1 MKKIYEFLELL
12 SEILSPVKDVFT
24 KTLFKIGETPIN
36 FISIIILIFSI
47 IGVIFFANRFRNF
60 LVNRILTRSKKI
72 DAGLAQTIGT
82 MTKYIILVIG
92 FLVIVQTVGI
102 DLSALGLAFGAL
114 GVGIGFGLQ
123 NITNNFISGLIILF
137 ERPIKVGDRIQVGDL
152 DGDVVNIAARA
163 TTILTNDNISV
174 IVPNSDFIDSQVI
187 NWSHNDR
194 KVRFTF
200 PVGVSYKEDPRF
212 VRRLLLEVAAEN
224 HGVLSK
230 PPPDVLFDAFDDS
243 ALSFYLVV
251 WTNTYTE
258 KPRILKSQ
266 LYYAIFKK
274 FRDNKIEIPFPQRDL
289 HFKSGFEWMGNIN
302 KHGQESTAT
311 GMASEN
317 N

>member
-1 MKKIYEFLELL
+1 MKKINEFIEFL
-12 SEILSPVKDVFT
+12 SQIFSPVRDVFT
-24 KTLFKIGETPIN
+24 TTLFSIGKTPITL
-36 FISIIILIFSI
+36 ISIIILVFSI
-47 IGVIFFANRFRNF
+47 VAVIFFSNRFKNF
-60 LVNRILTRSKKI
+60 LITRILTRSKKI
-72 DAGLAQTIGT
+72 DAGLAQSIGT
-82 MTKYIILVIG
+82 ITKYVILVIG
-92 FLVIVQTVGI
+92 FLIIVQTVGI

-137 ERPIKVGDRIQVGDL
+137 ERPIKVGDRIQVGEL

-212 VRRLLLEVAAEN
+212 VRRLLLEVAEEN
-224 HGVLSK
+224 NGVLTK
-230 PPPDVLFDAFDDS
+230 PAPDVLFDAFDDS
-243 ALSFYLVV
+243 SLLFYLVV
-251 WTNTYTE
+251 WTKTYTE
-258 KPRILKSQ
+258 RPRILKSQ
-266 LYYAIFKK
+266 LYYAVFKK
-274 FRDNKIEIPFPQRDL
+274 FRDNKVEIPFPQRDL
-289 HFKSGFEWMGNIN
+289 HLKSGFEWMGKVNELG
-302 KHGQESTAT
+302 HEPTAT
-311 GMASEN
+311 DITPEN

>member
-1 MKKIYEFLELL
+1 MKKIDEFVKLL
-12 SEILSPVKDVFT
+12 SEILSPVRDLFT
-24 KTLFKIGETPIN
+24 KTLFRIGETPIN
-36 FISIIILIFSI
+36 FISIIILIFSVV
-47 IGVIFFANRFRNF
+47 GVFFFANRFKSF
-60 LVNRILTRSKKI
+60 LITRILTRSKKI

-174 IVPNSDFIDSQVI
+174 IVPNANFIDSQVI

-212 VRRLLLEVAAEN
+212 VRRLLLEVAGEN
-224 HGVLSK
+224 NGVLTK
-230 PPPDVLFDAFDDS
+230 PAPDVLFDAFDDS
-243 ALSFYLVV
+243 ALLFYLVV
-251 WTNTYTE
+251 WTKTYTE

-274 FRDNKIEIPFPQRDL
+274 FRDNKIDIPFPQRDL
-289 HFKSGFEWMGNIN
+289 HLKSGFEWMEKN
-302 KHGQESTAT
+302 KHGRASEAT
-311 GMASEN
+311 GMTSEN